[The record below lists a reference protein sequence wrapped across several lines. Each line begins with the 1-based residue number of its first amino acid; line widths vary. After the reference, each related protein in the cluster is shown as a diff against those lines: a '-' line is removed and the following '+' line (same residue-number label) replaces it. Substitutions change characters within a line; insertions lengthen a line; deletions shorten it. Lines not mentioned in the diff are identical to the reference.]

1 MLASITDTQWAGL
14 DPAVMGMGP
23 VHAMTPIMQRHD
35 LNIDDIDY
43 WEINEAF
50 ATQVLGC
57 VEAWKQ
63 DEYCKDKLNLD
74 TAMGEIPSE
83 KTKY

>member
-1 MLASITDTQWAGL
+1 MLSKIIDSQWAGL

-23 VHAMTPIMQRHD
+23 VHAMSPIMDRRQ
-35 LNIDDIDY
+35 LAISDIDY

-57 VEAWKQ
+57 VEAWK
-63 DEYCKDKLNLD
+63 DDDYCKTHLGQESPGRN
-74 TAMGEIPSE
+74 TA
-83 KTKY
+83 